1 MTLLGLFAVALLVL
15 GVVGVVIPQTPGPL
29 FSLAGVYLYW
39 WSTNFTDPET
49 IVVAG
54 LTLAAL
60 LALSDAVVGPL
71 IASQVG
77 DVSTVSATVGTLVGA
92 VLFLFA
98 GTPGFVGGI
107 LTTVFVLEYARKRD
121 ARKSLAAGVV
131 VVLVSFGSR
140 LMQLVLTGAILAVI
154 LAVILL

>member
-1 MTLLGLFAVALLVL
+1 MTPLGLLAIALLVA

-39 WSTNFTDPET
+39 WSMGFTEPG
-49 IVVAG
+49 VVVLAG

-60 LALSDAVVGPL
+60 LALSDAIVGPL
-71 IASQVG
+71 IASRVG
-77 DVSTVSATVGTLVGA
+77 DVSTVSATIGTLVGA
-92 VLFLFA
+92 ILFLFF
-98 GTPGFVGGI
+98 GTTGLVGGI
-107 LTTVFVLEYARKRD
+107 IATVFVLEYLRKRD

-140 LMQLVLTGAILAVI
+140 LMQLVLTGAMLAVM
-154 LAVILL
+154 LAVAFL